1 MKKHRVLDIILLIL
15 KIILPILIAIPLVF
29 VSYRLIEGRI
39 EDLKNIGNE
48 SYHSG
53 LGLYIFASH
62 VLLLAANA
70 ILFVL
75 GGAGLIIAIQYK
87 SCPKRR
93 KNIKAF
99 ICLTAAPILSQWLYL
114 LINIIVVNV
123 G

>member
-1 MKKHRVLDIILLIL
+1 MKKHRALDIILLIL

-39 EDLKNIGNE
+39 EDLENIGNE

-70 ILFVL
+70 ILVFV
-75 GGAGLIIAIQYK
+75 GGIGLIIAVQYK
-87 SCPKRR
+87 SCPNRR
-93 KNIKAF
+93 KNVKSF
-99 ICLTAAPILSQWLYL
+99 ICLTVAPMLSQWFYA

>member
-39 EDLKNIGNE
+39 EDIKNIGNE

-62 VLLLAANA
+62 ILLLAANA

-75 GGAGLIIAIQYK
+75 GGAGLIISMQYK
-87 SCPKRR
+87 SCPNRKRNV
-93 KNIKAF
+93 KTF
-99 ICLTAAPILSQWLYL
+99 IWLTVAPMMSQWLYL

>member
-75 GGAGLIIAIQYK
+75 GGAGLIISMQYK
-87 SCPKRR
+87 SCPNRKRNV
-93 KNIKAF
+93 KTF
-99 ICLTAAPILSQWLYL
+99 IWLTVAPMMSQWLYL

>member
-29 VSYRLIEGRI
+29 MSYRLIEGRI
-39 EDLKNIGNE
+39 EDLKNVGNE
-48 SYHSG
+48 HYHSG

-62 VLLLAANA
+62 VLLLAANV
-70 ILFVL
+70 ILTLVS
-75 GGAGLIIAIQYK
+75 GIGLIIAIQYK
-87 SCPKRR
+87 SCLKRR
-93 KNIKAF
+93 KNIKTF
-99 ICLTAAPILSQWLYL
+99 ICLTAAPILSHWLYL

>member
-75 GGAGLIIAIQYK
+75 GGAGLIISMQYK
-87 SCPKRR
+87 SCSNRKRNV
-93 KNIKAF
+93 KTF
-99 ICLTAAPILSQWLYL
+99 IWLTVAPMMSQWLYL